1 MGRPVV
7 HFEITGKQPAQL
19 RNYYADLFDWEFSD
33 QKVSDAVSE
42 TGNYGFIQPTGDAEG
57 IGIPGGIGGGA
68 DYAPRTVFYVSVVDV
83 EESLQRAESLGGTR
97 VSGPHRSPSG
107 SLVVGFFTDPEGN
120 TVGLASL

>member
-57 IGIPGGIGGGA
+57 IGIPRGIGGGA
-68 DYAPRTVFYVSVVDV
+68 A
-83 EESLQRAESLGGTR
+83 
-97 VSGPHRSPSG
+97 
-107 SLVVGFFTDPEGN
+107 
-120 TVGLASL
+120 